1 MNAMFRILFIMLVVT
16 LLLPAGSHAV
26 TLTDQ
31 IGRTVSVPDE
41 PQRIISFIPS
51 LTEMVFDLGQGN
63 RVVAAVQHSN
73 SPPAARELPR
83 VGSHINLDIERIVA
97 LKPDLCLASRDGN
110 PRPMIDR
117 LESLGIAV
125 YIFDP
130 RSLEGI
136 MDAVTRLGQI
146 FHAGSRA
153 AEEVETMRKRLRQV
167 DARVGGFRTRPRVFF
182 QIDAGQ
188 IVSAGS
194 NTFIDHL
201 ISRAGGINLAAGGKP
216 YPRFSLEE
224 VLAMQPEVVI
234 ITTMAGGLSEEQ
246 LKAGWQRWP
255 QLPAVRNNQVYVVDA
270 DQFDRPTIRS
280 FDSLEMLEKI
290 FHLQQ
295 EFPAR
300 KYNRPQ
306 I

>member
-110 PRPMIDR
+110 PASIIDR

-125 YIFDP
+125 YTFDP

-136 MDAVTRLGQI
+136 MDAVTRLGI
-146 FHAGSRA
+146 LFHTESRA
-153 AEEVETMRKRLRQV
+153 AEEVETMRKRLQLV
-167 DARVGGFRTRPRVFF
+167 DARVGRFKTRPRVFF

-201 ISRAGGINLAAGGKP
+201 ISRAGGINLAAGGKH
-216 YPRFSLEE
+216 YPRFSWEE
-224 VLAMQPEVVI
+224 VLAMQPEAVI

-246 LKAGWQRWP
+246 LKAGWQKWP
-255 QLPAVRNNQVYVVDA
+255 QLPAVRDGRIYVVNA
-270 DQFDRPTIRS
+270 DQFDRPTVHS
-280 FDSLEMLEKI
+280 FDCLEMLVNI
-290 FHLQQ
+290 FHPKKDL
-295 EFPAR
+295 PA
-300 KYNRPQ
+300 Y
-306 I
+306 

>member
-1 MNAMFRILFIMLVVT
+1 MFRIFFILLT
-16 LLLPAGSHAV
+16 LIYFFLDQGHAV

-31 IGRTVSVPDE
+31 TGRTVSVPDD
-41 PQRIISFIPS
+41 PKRIISFMPS
-51 LTEMVFDLGQGN
+51 LTEMVFDLGQGS
-63 RVVAAVQHSN
+63 RIVAVVQHSN
-73 SPPAARELPR
+73 SPPAALELPR
-83 VGSHINLDIERIVA
+83 VGSHINLDIERIAA

-110 PRPMIDR
+110 PTAIIDR

-136 MDAVTRLGQI
+136 MDAVTRLGI
-146 FHAGSRA
+146 LFHAGSRA
-153 AEEVETMRKRLRQV
+153 AEEVEAMRERLQQV
-167 DARVGGFRTRPRVFF
+167 DARVGRFRTRPRVFF

-201 ISRAGGINLAAGGKP
+201 ISRAGGINLAAGGKH
-216 YPRFSLEE
+216 YPRFSWEE

-234 ITTMAGGLSEEQ
+234 ITSMAGGQKEEQ

-255 QLPAVRNNQVYVVDA
+255 QIAAVRDSRIYVVDA
-270 DQFDRPTIRS
+270 NQFDRPTIHS
-280 FDSLEMLEKI
+280 FDCLERMVNI
-290 FHLQQ
+290 FHPQ
-295 EFPAR
+295 EE
-300 KYNRPQ
+300 
-306 I
+306 